1 MMSISLKSMCKLLP
15 KPKLKAKLNEKILK
29 RKGKMEQNKKVSIV
43 EGGKLSKAVQRFS
56 VFTR

>member
-1 MMSISLKSMCKLLP
+1 M
-15 KPKLKAKLNEKILK
+15 LK